1 MKATGLGRPGV
12 QVLAYGVRKEGCRSG
27 TNLLGDGDADLGRA
41 VPDWKPRGVSCLFRA
56 VLAGC
61 LLLAGCSGGP
71 PAAAPSASPVTFASQ
86 TAIVSSFTEALSP
99 DQMREVADQ
108 TVSAP
113 YKLGPSDVI
122 SVQVYLHPELDVPPI
137 SGNNSEGGA
146 LITGDGTTEL
156 PLIGEITLGG
166 MTLLQAQQAIT
177 QALAKYV
184 VDPKVAVQISTPN
197 SLRYYLLG
205 AFTAPGVKFPVQPLD
220 LLAAL
225 ALGGSVDIGT
235 ADLKQAYVAQGSV
248 KLPVD
253 LYALLVEGDLSQNIP
268 LASGD
273 AIVIPSA
280 ANEEA
285 FVFGSVTKPGAV
297 LFASGGLSLLQAMSA
312 AGLDLPSLTNGQMS
326 SIHIIRGNGRSAQF
340 LVVDASKIYNG
351 QAASFA
357 LEPGDIV
364 FVPPTGVAT
373 WNQVLDQLLPALQVI
388 SDVLN
393 PFVSIK
399 YLKQRN

>member
-1 MKATGLGRPGV
+1 M
-12 QVLAYGVRKEGCRSG
+12 QVLAYGVRNESCRSG
-27 TNLLGDGDADLGRA
+27 TKLCRDADVETGFPGPVRRPGRLRILL
-41 VPDWKPRGVSCLFRA
+41 RGV
-56 VLAGC
+56 VAGC
-61 LLLAGCSGGP
+61 LLLAGCGGGP

-86 TAIVSSFTEALSP
+86 TAIVSSFTESLSP
-99 DQMREVADQ
+99 DEMREVADQ
-108 TVSAP
+108 TVDGP
-113 YKLGPSDVI
+113 YRLGPTDVI

-137 SGNNSEGGA
+137 TGNNNVGGA
-146 LITGDGTTEL
+146 LITSDGTTEL
-156 PLIGEITLGG
+156 PLLGEITLGG
-166 MTLLQAQQAIT
+166 MTISQAQQTIT
-177 QALAKYV
+177 QAYSKYI
-184 VDPKVAVQISTPN
+184 VDPKVAVQISSPN

-205 AFTAPGVKFPVQPLD
+205 AFTTPGVKFPVHPLD
-220 LLAAL
+220 LLEAL
-225 ALGGSVDIGT
+225 ALGGSVDIAS

-273 AIVIPSA
+273 AVVIPA
-280 ANEEA
+280 ATNEEA
-285 FVFGSVTKPGAV
+285 FVFGSVTKPGPV
-297 LFASGGLSLLQAMSA
+297 PFASGGLSLLQAMAA
-312 AGLDLPSLTNGQMS
+312 AGLDLTSLTNGEMS
-326 SIHIIRGNGRSAQF
+326 AIHIIRGNGRTAQF
-340 LVVDASKIYNG
+340 LVVDAAKIYNG
-351 QAASFA
+351 QAASFT